1 MIYNAI
7 PRKAKRREI
16 KLLLSSCFPRLG
28 PIISTEVFSLL
39 NGPKDLLTSATTDS
53 DWSADKNGSLM
64 DINCELSSNCI
75 CDLVKLGDVFELKFL
90 SWFFKAIILLEISL
104 VFKVIHSSIQLLSK
118 VIWVPPV

>member
-1 MIYNAI
+1 MSMSCNRANKAKNEYLRSYLKLIYKAI

-16 KLLLSSCFPRLG
+16 KLLLSNCFPRLG

-53 DWSADKNGSLM
+53 DWPADKNGSLM

-90 SWFFKAIILLEISL
+90 S
-104 VFKVIHSSIQLLSK
+104 
-118 VIWVPPV
+118 